1 MKQVKS
7 IQRMS
12 EAEIKFWARYAGLL
26 NENGVA
32 GKIAGYLIQR
42 AQEFAYSLEGKRL
55 KSVEERDVEQWLG
68 ELGRNGHL
76 ESWQLVQAHE
86 AVRFLLTR
94 MLPGSDVPL
103 IDWDRLLEPLI
114 AIDEDHPTLIREK
127 RVEQILDE
135 RLTHMKIE
143 LEPEAV
149 DALKR
154 LRKLTRTRN
163 MAIRTEQTYA
173 EWTERY
179 LAHFKGK
186 LPRWDCIGD
195 YLDYLA
201 LERKVASSTQT
212 QALNAL
218 IFLYREVLEVEVGD
232 LSHFRRARSSGK
244 LPVVLSRKEKDRL
257 LGVMPG
263 TTGLMARLMYG
274 SGMRLMEC
282 IRLRVKDVDLDND
295 LIQVYFGKGGK
306 HRNVPLPRAYKAELE
321 AHLALRKM
329 EHKKDLENGFGEVF
343 VPEALLRKFGGSLTD
358 WAWQYV
364 FASGRISED
373 PRSGRRMRHH
383 VSESLVQK
391 AVKDASRE
399 AGIAKNVSCHVL
411 RHSFAT
417 HLLQTGA
424 DIRTVQELLGHA
436 DVKTTMIYTHV
447 LNRPGVGVV
456 SPADL

>member
-1 MKQVKS
+1 MKV
-7 IQRMS
+7 
-12 EAEIKFWARYAGLL
+12 
-26 NENGVA
+26 
-32 GKIAGYLIQR
+32 
-42 AQEFAYSLEGKRL
+42 
-55 KSVEERDVEQWLG
+55 
-68 ELGRNGHL
+68 
-76 ESWQLVQAHE
+76 
-86 AVRFLLTR
+86 
-94 MLPGSDVPL
+94 
-103 IDWDRLLEPLI
+103 
-114 AIDEDHPTLIREK
+114 
-127 RVEQILDE
+127 
-135 RLTHMKIE
+135 E

-173 EWTERY
+173 EWAERFLTY
-179 LAHFKGK
+179 FKGK
-186 LPRWDCIGD
+186 LPGWECIGD

-218 IFLYREVLEVEVGD
+218 IFLYREVLGVAVGD

-244 LPVVLSRKEKDRL
+244 LPVVLSRQEKDRL
-257 LGVMPG
+257 LGVMSG
-263 TTGLMARLMYG
+263 KTGLMARLMYG

-295 LIQVYFGKGGK
+295 LIQVFFGKGGK

-321 AHLALRKM
+321 AHLIVRQM
-329 EHKKDLENGFGEVF
+329 EHKQDLESGFGEVF

-364 FASGRISED
+364 FASHRISED

-391 AVKDASRE
+391 AVKDASRA
-399 AGIAKNVSCHVL
+399 AGISKNVSCHVL

-417 HLLQTGA
+417 HLLQAGA
-424 DIRTVQELLGHA
+424 DIRTLQELLGHA

>member
-1 MKQVKS
+1 MKIVKS
-7 IQRMS
+7 TSEMS
-12 EAEIKFWARYAGLL
+12 EAEARFWERYAERLAGD
-26 NENGVA
+26 GVA
-32 GKIAGYLIQR
+32 GKKAAYMVQR
-42 AQEFAYSLEGKRL
+42 AQEFTYSLEGKRL
-55 KSVEERDVEQWLG
+55 KSVEDRDIEQWLG
-68 ELGRNGHL
+68 ELGRNRHL
-76 ESWQLVQAHE
+76 AGWQLVQAHE
-86 AVRFLLTR
+86 AVHFLLTR
-94 MLPGSDVPL
+94 MLSGPDVPAV
-103 IDWDRLLEPLI
+103 DWNRLLEPLL
-114 AIDEDHPTLIREK
+114 AIDDDHPTLIREK

-135 RLTHMKIE
+135 RAARAKVGLG
-143 LEPEAV
+143 PEAAA
-149 DALKR
+149 ALKR

-173 EWTERY
+173 EWAERF
-179 LAHFKGK
+179 LAYFKGA
-186 LPRWDCIGD
+186 LPAWNRIGE

-201 LERKVASSTQT
+201 LERKVASSTQA

-218 IFLYREVLEVEVGD
+218 VFLYREVLGVDVGD

-244 LPVVLSRKEKDRL
+244 LPVVLSRAEKDRL
-257 LGVMPG
+257 LGAMAG
-263 TTGLMARLMYG
+263 KTGLMARLMYG

-282 IRLRVKDVDLDND
+282 VRLRVKDVDLDND

-321 AHLALRKM
+321 AHLIVRQM
-329 EHKKDLENGFGEVF
+329 EHRQDLDCGFGEVF

-364 FASGRISED
+364 FAAHRISED

-391 AVKDASRE
+391 AVKDASRK
-399 AGIAKNVSCHVL
+399 AGISKNVSCHVL

-417 HLLQTGA
+417 HLLQAGA

-436 DVKTTMIYTHV
+436 DVKTTMVYTHV

-456 SPADL
+456 SPADI